1 MQRVFFMES
10 LEHWPIAKCEKSCNR
25 PYRSRKF
32 VHSIKHFCN
41 SLLESLTVK
50 QWHLNELI
58 FTSDEITRLEF
69 WLNVWFFSFER
80 VHRSCHDLNENGI
93 DSVILMEHEHV
104 RFEHLL
110 LLMIWVLSCFV
121 QIYIIRSNHQSNIF
135 FLSLNERIE
144 ICQRER
150 LTKREKNVYH
160 AWKSA
165 SN

>member
-135 FLSLNERIE
+135 SFFETTDRDMP
-144 ICQRER
+144 
-150 LTKREKNVYH
+150 KRAFDQEEKNYMYH

>member
-80 VHRSCHDLNENGI
+80 VHRSCHD
-93 DSVILMEHEHV
+93 
-104 RFEHLL
+104 FEWKWNRQCHSHGTRTCSFWAFAAADDLVFV
-110 LLMIWVLSCFV
+110 VL
-121 QIYIIRSNHQSNIF
+121 RSDLHYSIKSSIKHF
-135 FLSLNERIE
+135 FF
-144 ICQRER
+144 
-150 LTKREKNVYH
+150 H
-160 AWKSA
+160 
-165 SN
+165 